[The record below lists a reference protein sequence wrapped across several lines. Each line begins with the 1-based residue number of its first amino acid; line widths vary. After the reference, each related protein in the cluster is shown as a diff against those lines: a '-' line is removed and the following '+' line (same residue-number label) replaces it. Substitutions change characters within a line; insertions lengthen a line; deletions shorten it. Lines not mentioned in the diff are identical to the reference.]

1 MTPGVVIG
9 GVVIIGGGGHAKVV
23 IESLRASGETVAAI
37 VDADPTP
44 REVLGVPVVGD
55 DLVLPSLR
63 EQGISK
69 LFVAIGE
76 NRLREKLGRKGR
88 ELGFTLVN
96 AIHPS
101 AVVSPTARLGAGIA
115 VMAGVAINADTH
127 IDDLA
132 IINTGAVVDHDCR
145 LGAACHLGPASALAG
160 GVTIG
165 ERAFLGVGAR
175 AIPGVTIGADTIV
188 GAGGVVVRDLPDGVL
203 AVGVPAQIRQTKIK
217 GDRP

>member
-1 MTPGVVIG
+1 MTS
-9 GVVIIGGGGHAKVV
+9 GVVIIGGGCHAKVV
-23 IESLRASGETVAAI
+23 IESLRASGQAVAAI

-44 REVLGVPVVGD
+44 RTVLDVPVVGD
-55 DLVLPSLR
+55 DLKLAELR
-63 EQGISK
+63 EQGLSS
-69 LFVAIGE
+69 LFVAIGD

-101 AVVSPTARLGAGIA
+101 AVISPTVRLGEGVAI
-115 VMAGVAINADTH
+115 MAGVAINADSQVE
-127 IDDLA
+127 DLA

-160 GVTIG
+160 NVTLG

-175 AIPGVTIGADTIV
+175 VIPGVTIGADTIV

-203 AVGVPAQIRQTKIK
+203 AVGVPVKIK
-217 GDRP
+217 GDRR

>member
-1 MTPGVVIG
+1 MSSTLDMG

-23 IESLRASGETVAAI
+23 IESLRASGRTVAAI

-44 REVLGVPVVGD
+44 RTVLGVPVVGD
-55 DLVLPSLR
+55 DLKLPELR
-63 EQGISK
+63 GQGLSD
-69 LFVAIGE
+69 LFVAIGD
-76 NRLREKLGRKGR
+76 NRLRETLGRKGR
-88 ELGFTLVN
+88 GLGFALVN

-101 AVVSPTARLGAGIA
+101 AVISPTVTLGEGIA
-115 VMAGVAINADTH
+115 IMAGVAINADSQVG
-127 IDDLA
+127 DLA

-160 GVTIG
+160 AVTVG
-165 ERAFLGVGAR
+165 ERAFLGAGAR
-175 AIPGVTIGADTIV
+175 AIPGVRIGADTIV

-203 AVGVPAQIRQTKIK
+203 AVGVPVKIK

>member
-1 MTPGVVIG
+1 MST

-23 IESLRASGETVAAI
+23 IESLRASGETVVAI

-44 REVLGVPVVGD
+44 REVLGVPVLGD
-55 DLVLPSLR
+55 DLMLPILR
-63 EQGISK
+63 EQGLSK
-69 LFVAIGE
+69 LFVALGD
-76 NRLREKLGRKGR
+76 NRLREKLGRKAR
-88 ELGFTLVN
+88 ELGFILVN
-96 AIHPS
+96 GIHPS
-101 AVVSPTARLGAGIA
+101 AIISPSARLGEGVA
-115 VMAGVAINADTH
+115 VMAGVAINADSR
-127 IDDLA
+127 IADLA
-132 IINTGAVVDHDCR
+132 IINTGAIVDHDCQ

-175 AIPGVTIGADTIV
+175 VIPGVSIGADTIV

-203 AVGVPAQIRQTKIK
+203 AVGVPAQIRLAKIK

>member
-1 MTPGVVIG
+1 MGPTLDIG

-23 IESLRASGETVAAI
+23 IESLRACGKTVTAI

-55 DLVLPSLR
+55 DLALADLR
-63 EQGISK
+63 EHGHSE
-69 LFVAIGE
+69 LFVALGE
-76 NRLREKLGRKGR
+76 NRLREKLGRKAR

-101 AVVSPTARLGAGIA
+101 AVISPTARIGEGVA
-115 VMAGVAINADTH
+115 VMAGVAINADSR
-127 IDDLA
+127 IGDLA
-132 IINTGAVVDHDCR
+132 IVNTGAVVDHDCV
-145 LGAACHLGPASALAG
+145 LGAACHLGPAAALAG
-160 GVTIG
+160 GVTLG

-175 AIPGVTIGADTIV
+175 VIPGVTIGADATV

-203 AVGVPAQIRQTKIK
+203 AVGVPAKIK
-217 GDRP
+217 GDRR